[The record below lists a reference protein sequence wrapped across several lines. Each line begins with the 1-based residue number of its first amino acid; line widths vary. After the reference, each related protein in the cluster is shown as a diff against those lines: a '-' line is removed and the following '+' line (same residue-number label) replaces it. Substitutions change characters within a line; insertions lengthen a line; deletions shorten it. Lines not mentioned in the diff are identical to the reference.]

1 MTKQEFFT
9 DIEDIKSDKILITD
23 SVDNLDE
30 EIETNCWSISVN
42 DELSKEFSV
51 DELAR
56 FLNEVKADRLEQL
69 RQSKI
74 KVGLIYYVWI
84 DGQAGQLRFNFVNS
98 NHTKL
103 PFRSPLTLVTKE
115 NEILTDYL
123 TRPHTYFGTTKVFK
137 ELIAV

>member
-1 MTKQEFFT
+1 
-9 DIEDIKSDKILITD
+9 
-23 SVDNLDE
+23 VDNVDE

-98 NHTKL
+98 NHNKL
-103 PFRSPLTLVTKE
+103 PFRSRLTLGTKE